1 MVPQIAGFKQPWNQD
16 WTSSYLQT
24 RKDTKK
30 WLSRL
35 CTTFDLTG
43 ALMQAPGWSWRY
55 LPERKKNCPAEC
67 WRIHVSESMWILK
80 FYWLLP
86 FTNETFHVSKTS
98 TLHPAYKTIGFG
110 LGKEHSPSIL
120 WRSDRKPLTFINNK
134 QLIFCTSVLHYT
146 QIIHQKSPKPISIFF
161 LKSKRSSSKQ
171 LCYAVVYVVWK

>member
-1 MVPQIAGFKQPWNQD
+1 MK
-16 WTSSYLQT
+16 
-24 RKDTKK
+24 
-30 WLSRL
+30 SRL
-35 CTTFDLTG
+35 NIILPSNKEGHQEMTKSTMYHVWSNRCSHVRHLDDLGDT
-43 ALMQAPGWSWRY
+43 Y
-55 LPERKKNCPAEC
+55 LRKTLCPAEC
-67 WRIHVSESMWILK
+67 LRIHVSEFMWILK

-86 FTNETFHVSKTS
+86 FTNETFHVSKPS

-120 WRSDRKPLTFINNK
+120 WRSDREPLTFINNK

>member
-1 MVPQIAGFKQPWNQD
+1 MK
-16 WTSSYLQT
+16 
-24 RKDTKK
+24 
-30 WLSRL
+30 SRL
-35 CTTFDLTG
+35 NIILPSNKEGHQEMTKSTMYHVWSNRCSHAGTWMILEILT
-43 ALMQAPGWSWRY
+43 W
-55 LPERKKNCPAEC
+55 EKNNCPAEC

-110 LGKEHSPSIL
+110 LGREHSPSIL